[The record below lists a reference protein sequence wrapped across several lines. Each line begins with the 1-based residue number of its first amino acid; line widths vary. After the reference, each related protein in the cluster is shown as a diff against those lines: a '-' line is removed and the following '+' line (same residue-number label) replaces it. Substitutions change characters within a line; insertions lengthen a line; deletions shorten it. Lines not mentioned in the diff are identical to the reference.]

1 MLFRSYVLG
10 GDGPD
15 PALDTVVAAHDVMPP
30 ELISAIITSRGIY
43 RPEMIARYLG
53 DGDAPLDVIPLSL
66 G

>member
-1 MLFRSYVLG
+1 VATFTATSDVL
-10 GDGPD
+10 
-15 PALDTVVAAHDVMPP
+15 PP

-53 DGDAPLDVIPLSL
+53 DGEAPLDVIPLSP

>member
-1 MLFRSYVLG
+1 M
-10 GDGPD
+10 
-15 PALDTVVAAHDVMPP
+15 DTLAAASTTIPP
-30 ELISAIITSRGIY
+30 SLISAIITNRGIY